1 MAMTCDP
8 VTGACLIPS
17 ADGRTPHAL
26 EPADATLHY
35 MGDPMCS
42 WCWGMSPVM
51 AETARWCRAEGLG
64 FRLVMGGLRA
74 GGGEEWNTAFRSFL
88 RREWSH
94 IAEKTGQDFG
104 MSLLDRPFFDYD
116 TEPACRAVVTARL
129 LLEEQGKGPLEELAF
144 FAAVQ
149 KKFYVNGD
157 DPKEARFYGEICRN
171 AGIDPARFTTLF
183 SSREMAAMTAADF
196 QLSRALGCRAFPS
209 LILTTPG
216 QDVREIAVG
225 HATPE
230 VIQQRVR
237 EALGTV
243 AA

>member
-8 VTGACLIPS
+8 ITGACLLPGAS
-17 ADGRTPHAL
+17 
-26 EPADATLHY
+26 PAKPAAFDLSEATLHY
-35 MGDPMCS
+35 VGDPMCS

-51 AETARWCRAEGLG
+51 AEIAHWCRAEGLG

-74 GGGEEWNTAFRSFL
+74 GGGDEWKTAFRTFL

-94 IAEKTGQDFG
+94 IAEKTGQPFG
-104 MSLLDRPFFDYD
+104 MTLLDRPSFDYD
-116 TEPACRAVVTARL
+116 TEPACRAVLTARL
-129 LLEEQGKGPLEELAF
+129 LLEEQSHGPIEELAF

-149 KKFYVNGD
+149 RKFYVNGE
-157 DPKEARFYGEICRN
+157 DPKEARFYGGICRDQ
-171 AGIDPARFTTLF
+171 GLDPARFAALF
-183 SSREMAAMTAADF
+183 STGEMIGLTAADF

-209 LILTTPG
+209 LILTTPERDM
-216 QDVREIAVG
+216 QEIAVG

-237 EALGTV
+237 DALRT
-243 AA
+243 AAA

>member
-17 ADGRTPHAL
+17 RDEGKPHASGL
-26 EPADATLHY
+26 PGATLHY
-35 MGDPMCS
+35 VGDPMCS

-64 FRLVMGGLRA
+64 FRPVMGGLRA
-74 GGGEEWNTAFRSFL
+74 GGGDEWNTAFRTFL

-94 IAEKTGQDFG
+94 IAEKTGQPFG
-104 MSLLDRPFFDYD
+104 MSLLDRSFFDYD

-129 LLEEQGKGPLEELAF
+129 LLEEQGHGPLGELAF
-144 FAAVQ
+144 FSAVQ
-149 KKFYVNGD
+149 RKFYVQGD
-157 DPKEARFYGEICRN
+157 DPKEARFYGEICRD
-171 AGIDPARFTTLF
+171 AGLDPARFATLF
-183 SSREMAAMTAADF
+183 ASGEIIGLTAADF

-216 QDVREIAVG
+216 HAPQEIAVG
-225 HATPE
+225 YAEPE
-230 VIQQRVR
+230 AIQQRVR
-237 EALGTV
+237 DALRKV

>member
-1 MAMTCDP
+1 MTMTCDP

-17 ADGRTPHAL
+17 PDGRTPHAL

-35 MGDPMCS
+35 VGDPMCS

-74 GGGEEWNTAFRSFL
+74 GGGDEWNTAFRTFL

-94 IAEKTGQDFG
+94 IAEKTGQPFG
-104 MSLLDRPFFDYD
+104 MTLLDRPFFAYD

-129 LLEEQGKGPLEELAF
+129 LLEEQGKGALEELAF
-144 FAAVQ
+144 FAGVQ
-149 KKFYVNGD
+149 KKFYVNGE
-157 DPKEARFYGEICRN
+157 DPKEARFYGEICRD

-209 LILTTPG
+209 LILTAPG
-216 QDVREIAVG
+216 QHVREIAVG

-237 EALGTV
+237 DAMTT
-243 AA
+243 AAA